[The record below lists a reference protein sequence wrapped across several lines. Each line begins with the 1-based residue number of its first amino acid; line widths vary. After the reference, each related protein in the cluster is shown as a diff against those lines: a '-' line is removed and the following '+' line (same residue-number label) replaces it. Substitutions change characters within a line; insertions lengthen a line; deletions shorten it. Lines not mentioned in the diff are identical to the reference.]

1 MASSRKLH
9 MRNSRPASD
18 YTVQALARG
27 LAVLD
32 AFAVA
37 DPKLGISEVARI
49 SRLPVPTVF
58 RLLATLESAGYVE
71 RLPDGQF
78 RPSYRVL
85 RLGEAALRGSDLVEV
100 SSGMLRHL
108 AESTGL
114 SVNLGVLSGTYV
126 LYLVRQRGTALV
138 SANLQAG
145 SILPAVYS
153 SLGKAMLADLEE
165 ADLDARLTGWDFT
178 QSPSSKSVRSMAD
191 LKKQLELVRQKG
203 FAIQDE
209 EVARG
214 LRAIA
219 APVRGANGRVAAAV
233 NIASTSEAV
242 SLDDLIRNYETVLKR
257 VAQDLSSRLS
267 SG

>member
-1 MASSRKLH
+1 MRK
-9 MRNSRPASD
+9 NKPSSD

-32 AFAVA
+32 AFASA

-49 SRLPVPTVF
+49 SGLPVPTVF
-58 RLLATLESAGYVE
+58 RLLATLEAAGYVE

-85 RLGEAALRGSDLVEV
+85 RLGEAALRGSDLVEL

-114 SVNLGVLSGTYV
+114 SVNLGVLSGAHV

-153 SLGKAMLADLEE
+153 SLGKAMLAQLDVVDLE
-165 ADLDARLTGWDFT
+165 ARLEGWDFS
-178 QSPSSKSVRSMAD
+178 QRPSSNSVRSIEA
-191 LKKQLELVRQKG
+191 LKEQLERVRRDG
-203 FAIQDE
+203 FAVQDE

-219 APVRGANGRVAAAV
+219 VPVKSANGSVVAAV
-233 NIASTSEAV
+233 NIASTSDDV
-242 SLDDLIRNYETVLKR
+242 SVEDLIARYDEVLKR
-257 VAQDLSSRLS
+257 VAQDLCSRLS
-267 SG
+267 HG